1 METSKENSI
10 LVMFPESKRFQG
22 PESSDT
28 AHDLIAEMLR
38 GPVENYSTEGEEEE
52 TIFTAPK
59 APLYSNLT
67 VEAGSV
73 EAFEHQMKGLTEAL
87 QRMNYYLQE
96 IEQFLPEKSTRRG
109 K

>member
-22 PESSDT
+22 PESSEA

-38 GPVENYSTEGEEEE
+38 GPVENYSAEEDDEDCL
-52 TIFTAPK
+52 TPAPK

-67 VEAGSV
+67 IEAGSV